1 MAKKRP
7 FSCRTNAANLERATW
22 THLARSG
29 SHSERRTRFI
39 LPARGF
45 SHAML
50 QCWLLLRRDLGLF
63 FTFPTQYK
71 QPKDLLM
78 LS

>member
-7 FSCRTNAANLERATW
+7 FSCGTNAANLERATW

-29 SHSERRTRFI
+29 SHSERRIRFI

-50 QCWLLLRRDLGLF
+50 
-63 FTFPTQYK
+63 
-71 QPKDLLM
+71 
-78 LS
+78 